1 MPRKGYRKMYKIRD
15 LDVRLSLRYGGEEI
29 KIEGGGRVGHL
40 EAGQSALLEVS
51 FPRDREIWP
60 VRVDGQKNV
69 VHARDDSEV
78 EGMFLC
84 RTAIRVKESQVSHV
98 THTQYPD
105 NHVRL
110 LRRIGPGVIELWEVA
125 LVSQDGSFWVTA
137 QRTYSIAV
145 ARDEAGTFSC
155 PQFAER
161 WPQLVSFLAELLEGE
176 ELPILA
182 TVTANITTD
191 TSNLGANE
199 GIVLWWNAAQQMGAI
214 ATAKGN
220 ARVHWSQIVAAN
232 SSRRYLTPDQR
243 VIFDHLR
250 RPKTDPGSR
259 PTGFKKEAV
268 GVKPIAS

>member
-1 MPRKGYRKMYKIRD
+1 MYMIRD
-15 LDVRLSLRYGGEEI
+15 LKVSLSIRFGGEEL
-29 KIEGGGRVGHL
+29 KIEGGGKVGYL
-40 EAGQSALLEVS
+40 EAGQSALLEIS
-51 FPRDREIWP
+51 FPTDHEIWP
-60 VRVDGQKNV
+60 IRVDGQKNV

-110 LRRIGPGVIELWEVA
+110 LRRIGPGVVELWEIA
-125 LVSQDGSFWVTA
+125 LVSQDGVFWVTA
-137 QRTYSIAV
+137 QKTYSIDV
-145 ARDEAGTFSC
+145 ARDEAGNFVCS
-155 PQFAER
+155 QFEGK
-161 WPQLVSFLAELLEGE
+161 WPQLVSFLSELLAGE
-176 ELPILA
+176 ELPTLA
-182 TVTANITTD
+182 TVTTDVTTD
-191 TSNLGANE
+191 VSVLGANE
-199 GIVLWWNAAQQMGAI
+199 GVVLWWNAAQQMGAI

-232 SSRRYLTPDQR
+232 GSRRYLTPDQR

>member
-1 MPRKGYRKMYKIRD
+1 MYMIRD
-15 LDVRLSLRYGGEEI
+15 LKVSLSIRFGGEEL
-29 KIEGGGRVGHL
+29 KIGGGGHVGYL
-40 EAGQSALLEVS
+40 EAGQSALLEIA
-51 FPRDREIWP
+51 FPAGYEVWP
-60 VRVDGQKNV
+60 VRVDGQKNIV
-69 VHARDDSEV
+69 MARDESEA
-78 EGMFLC
+78 EGVVLC
-84 RTAIRVKESQVSHV
+84 RTAIRLKESQTSGVA
-98 THTQYPD
+98 HTQYPD

-110 LRRIGPGVIELWEVA
+110 LRRMGPGVIELWEVA

-137 QRTYSIAV
+137 QKTYSIAV

-232 SSRRYLTPDQR
+232 GSRRYLTPDQR